1 MIIRVQGKS
10 GTKRFDVQSTDTLR
24 SLLGKIVE
32 EFGLSTTDFSIY
44 RKPGQNRELNK
55 SHLDLKLDKIPLQH
69 GDLLYLAEK
78 ATNLSNAAQAIA
90 DEDEVDKILAEKD
103 ARIERPRD
111 PQLCHHGAQGRCINC
126 APLEPWDQRYLDTQ
140 DPPVKHLSFHCHCRK
155 LTSGVDKGKFAYLE
169 DLSCKIKSDCPDHAP
184 WPAGICTKCQ
194 PSAIT
199 LARQSYR
206 HVDNIMFEDKKIV
219 ERFLEVW
226 RKSGHQRIGHLY
238 GKYEEYPDVPLGIR
252 AVVSAIYEPPQVA
265 TKYSVELLEDPREQ
279 DVRELAGHLGL
290 RKVGW
295 IFTDL
300 ELDTQNQVAYKRS
313 IHTHLLSAE
322 ECIMAADFQNCN
334 PNPCKLTKKGYF
346 GSKFVTVCVSG
357 NESKQVDLQ
366 GYQVSNQCM
375 ALVRDDC
382 LVPTL
387 DAPELGYVRESTP
400 EQLVPDVFYKTKNEY
415 GIEVTK
421 IARPLPLEY
430 LIIELTTSSPVQPKP
445 YLVGGLD
452 PAFPIEN
459 RESLGDIQDFTSF
472 AKYLQHQTN
481 FLCAMSDLHLLLFM
495 YTSSVIHLRPYI
507 PLLCKAIQS
516 GNKVLAEQ
524 WRQNDWWATVEELI
538 KLHTVGAASTHSAGP
553 VFPRSVSQEG
563 EMWACKICTLL
574 NPAHLAECDACHLPR
589 T

>member
-1 MIIRVQGKS
+1 MIVRVQGKS
-10 GTKRFDVQSTDTLR
+10 GTKRFDVQSTDTLH
-24 SLLGKIVE
+24 SLLEKIIK
-32 EFGLSTTDFSIY
+32 EFGLSQGDFSIY
-44 RKPGQNRELNK
+44 RKPGQNGELNT
-55 SHLDLKLDKIPLQH
+55 SHVNTKLDKIPLRH

-78 ATNLSNAAQAIA
+78 PNDAVSGSAAVAV
-90 DEDEVDKILAEKD
+90 EDEVDQLLAQKD
-103 ARIERPRD
+103 ARIERSRD
-111 PQLCHHGAQGRCINC
+111 PQLYVMDGQNQWSMYQLCTIGGELGGSGVALDSVLPPQ
-126 APLEPWDQRYLDTQ
+126 PWDQRYLDKQ
-140 DPPVKHLSFHCHCRK
+140 DPPLKHLSFHCYCRK
-155 LTSGVDKGKFAYLE
+155 LTSGVDKCVLAAWGKFANLE
-169 DLSCKIKSDCPDHAP
+169 DLSCKIKPDCPDHAP

-238 GKYEEYPDVPLGIR
+238 GKFEEYPDVPLGIR

-265 TKYSVELLEDPREQ
+265 SKYSVELLEDPREQ

-300 ELDTQNQVAYKRS
+300 ESDAQNQVAYKRS

-322 ECIMAADFQNCN
+322 ECIMAADFQNQN
-334 PNPCKLTKKGYF
+334 PNPCNLAKKGYF

-400 EQLVPDVFYKTKNEY
+400 EQLVPDVFYKMKNEY

-445 YLVGGLD
+445 YLVGGLE

-459 RESLGDIQDFTSF
+459 RESLGDIQ
-472 AKYLQHQTN
+472 A
-481 FLCAMSDLHLLLFM
+481 
-495 YTSSVIHLRPYI
+495 R
-507 PLLCKAIQS
+507 
-516 GNKVLAEQ
+516 
-524 WRQNDWWATVEELI
+524 
-538 KLHTVGAASTHSAGP
+538 
-553 VFPRSVSQEG
+553 
-563 EMWACKICTLL
+563 
-574 NPAHLAECDACHLPR
+574 
-589 T
+589 